1 MQFDPFVLPFNIGL
15 YFIILY
21 CVGTCIVWF
30 RDLSRTDK
38 LRLQR
43 GFFGRPFLWS
53 LREIFMESLI
63 HRKIFRVNPVLG
75 YMHMSLAFGWF
86 LLIVLG
92 TIEADVFGASH
103 LNPPYKAIFFRFFNP
118 EHGSEGFAGVYSFVM
133 DLILAFILS
142 GLLIAIIKRFWSRIV
157 GMKKT
162 TKLKAL
168 DKIALTSLWLIFPSR
183 LLAES
188 FTCGAAGSGS
198 FLTGSL
204 GSFFNGFLPASQLA
218 YPFWWLYS
226 LSLGVFFI
234 LLPRTRYMHIPSELF
249 LIFLR
254 NSGVRTGDQYGSY
267 AEAQVY
273 SCSSCGI
280 CIDKCQLNRS
290 AGINNV
296 QSAYFVKGL
305 KRNDDVYDISLN
317 CLMCGRCETACPVGI
332 ELGALRLIQRR
343 AGEASKDMKTI
354 WTGYMRERNQQIQ
367 NGQNNYTKVFQYL
380 KPEIIAE
387 SPEVLYFAGCMTHLS
402 PGIAASME
410 KIFQA
415 ARVNYHFMDQAGSV
429 CCGRPLMM
437 AGKDREARELIQ
449 HNTSAIWSSGAKT
462 LVTSCPICLRVFT
475 ESYHLDVEILH
486 HTQYIKNLID
496 EGKLELKFLHQSV
509 AYHDPC
515 ELGRGL
521 GIYDEP
527 RKVLFHIARYKKTAS
542 ERENAPCCGGS
553 LGNIQLDSRKKTLI
567 ASDALDNL
575 TCTASDYLITSCPL
589 CKKTFSKAQKTGTPE
604 ILDIAELVVKA
615 ISDSGE
621 AEKLYIEEPCEEVTY
636 IETK

>member
-1 MQFDPFVLPFNIGL
+1 MQFDPFIIPFSIGL

-30 RDLSRTDK
+30 RDLSRPDK

-43 GFFGRPFLWS
+43 GFFGRPFVLS
-53 LREIFMESLI
+53 IREIFMESLI
-63 HRKIFRVNPVLG
+63 HRKVIKVNPVLG

-92 TIEADVFGASH
+92 TIEADVFGESH

-118 EHGSEGFAGVYSFVM
+118 EHGAEGFAMVYSFIM

-142 GLLIAIIKRFWSRIV
+142 GLMIAIIKRFWSRIV

-162 TKLKAL
+162 TRLKTL

-188 FTCGAAGSGS
+188 FTCGTAGSGS

-204 GSFFNGFLPASQLA
+204 GSFFAGFLPVSDLA

-226 LSLGVFFI
+226 LSLAVFFI

-254 NSGVRTGDQYGSY
+254 NSGVRTGDQYGSF

-280 CIDKCQLNRS
+280 CLDKCQLS
-290 AGINNV
+290 SSLGINKI

-305 KRNDDVYDISLN
+305 KRNDDVYEISLN

-332 ELGALRLIQRR
+332 ELGALRMIQRR
-343 AGEASKDMKTI
+343 AGEAPEDMKTI
-354 WTGYMRERNQQIQ
+354 WSGYMRERNQNIRY
-367 NGQNNYTKVFQYL
+367 GSNNYTNVYKYL
-380 KPEIIAE
+380 KPEIIDPAT
-387 SPEVLYFAGCMTHLS
+387 EVIYFAGCMTHLS
-402 PGIAASME
+402 PGIASSME
-410 KIFQA
+410 KIFKA
-415 ARVNYHFMDQAGSV
+415 SGVNYRFMDKDGSV
-429 CCGRPLMM
+429 CCGRPLML

-449 HNTSAIWSSGAKT
+449 HNSSAIWSSGAKI

-475 ESYHLDVEILH
+475 ESYHLDVEVLH
-486 HTQYIKNLID
+486 HTQFIIRMIEEERLD
-496 EGKLELKFLHQSV
+496 LKFMNQTV
-509 AYHDPC
+509 VYHDPC

-527 RKVLFHIARYKKTAS
+527 RKVLYHIARYQKTTF
-542 ERENAPCCGGS
+542 ERENAHCCGGS
-553 LGNIQLDSRKKTLI
+553 LGNIQLDSRKKTAI
-567 ASDALDNL
+567 ASDALNNL
-575 TCTASDYLITSCPL
+575 THSAPDYLITSCPM
-589 CKKTFSKAQKTGTPE
+589 CKKTYRKAKKSDTPE
-604 ILDIAELVVKA
+604 ILDVAELVVKA
-615 ISDSGE
+615 ISDPGT
-621 AEKLYIEEPCEEVTY
+621 AEKLHNKKHHKEVIY